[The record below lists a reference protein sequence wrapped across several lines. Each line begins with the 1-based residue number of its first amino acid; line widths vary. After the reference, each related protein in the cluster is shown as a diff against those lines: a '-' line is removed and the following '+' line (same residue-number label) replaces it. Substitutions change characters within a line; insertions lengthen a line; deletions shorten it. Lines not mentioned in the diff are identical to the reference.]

1 MGSTGH
7 MPLCLVQ
14 HDDRSDAELRDERY
28 LIELNQAICERDA
41 GCRFIF
47 TRQHFDADIEPHWQ
61 KLLAVR
67 AALDAGCEH
76 AVWLDSDVGL
86 HTSRPLKLLDSF
98 QGRPV
103 FANSDP
109 PPDLTPRFFQN
120 VRAPVPGTVPRTAAM
135 NAGIWGVANSVRGRA
150 LLDAW
155 IGLYPA
161 QLWTVQRKRVADTL
175 ADGSTGVGSDCIITR
190 PEPTATSRFAKLR
203 ALSALLGG
211 RREGGAPAAATAT
224 AATAAANLPEKPPE
238 QPPAI
243 DYGVATEVALK
254 SPAERALERT
264 EERMRASGRVQTA
277 SEKSSLARRALSLH
291 IGCQEGTATYV
302 RDPAAQLPTHHPP
315 PPPTS
320 LPEPTPSTLSP
331 TRALPPLSAAQ
342 SFHDKW
348 TCSGSIACDVW
359 ANSDAFEQ
367 GSFALHML
375 GSPTWRQYITMAD
388 ARVHNAPCADFTEAE
403 RRSALACHFLA
414 EYKDQIPAYINSRTA
429 AATVG
434 AKGVGHV
441 TLAASAQPS
450 ADLLSS
456 QIGPMLRIFSERVA
470 PYFSLAVHEA
480 ARPQI
485 TSTLCHVGAGDGSL
499 ASQIAGRLRLSRVHA
514 VDASAMPEAPEALV
528 QSFNGR
534 ELPMLNSSCDV
545 TVFAYTLHRPAAA
558 HLTSQL
564 LREARR
570 VTRGYLL
577 LAEDRAGRTV
587 DENERNAALEP
598 HGTFRS
604 EREWREVLAAAGFEV
619 HASGSMFAPSA
630 PQIYFI
636 ARPAESATSATA

>member
-1 MGSTGH
+1 MGGTGH
-7 MPLCLVQ
+7 VPLCLVQ
-14 HDDRSDAELRDERY
+14 HDDRSDAELRDEY
-28 LIELNQAICERDA
+28 HLIELNQAICERDA
-41 GCRFIF
+41 GCRFLF

-98 QGRPV
+98 AGRPV

-120 VRAPVPGTVPRTAAM
+120 VRSPLPGIAPRTAAM

-161 QLWTVQRKRVADTL
+161 HLWTVQRKSATDTD
-175 ADGSTGVGSDCIITR
+175 ASDCVITR
-190 PEPTATSRFAKLR
+190 PEPVATSRFAKLR
-203 ALSALLGG
+203 ALTALLRG
-211 RREGGAPAAATAT
+211 RNEGGAPAAATAP
-224 AATAAANLPEKPPE
+224 AAAAASLPEKPPE

-243 DYGVATEVALK
+243 DFGVASEVALK

-264 EERMRASGRVQTA
+264 EERMRAASGRVHAA
-277 SEKSSLARRALSLH
+277 SERPPSARRALSLQ
-291 IGCQEGTATYV
+291 IGCQSGTAIY
-302 RDPAAQLPTHHPP
+302 
-315 PPPTS
+315 
-320 LPEPTPSTLSP
+320 
-331 TRALPPLSAAQ
+331 
-342 SFHDKW
+342 SFHDTW
-348 TCSGSIACDVW
+348 TCSGSTACDIW

-367 GSFALHML
+367 GSFALHLL
-375 GSPTWRQYITMAD
+375 GSSTWRPYITMAD
-388 ARVHNAPCADFTEAE
+388 ARAHNAPCADFTEAE
-403 RRSALACHFLA
+403 SRSALACHFLA
-414 EYKDQIPAYINSRTA
+414 EYKDQIPVYISSRTA
-429 AATVG
+429 AATS
-434 AKGVGHV
+434 GVKSLGHV
-441 TLAASAQPS
+441 ALAASAEPTS
-450 ADLLSS
+450 DLLSS
-456 QIGPMLRIFSERVA
+456 QLGPMLRIFSERVA

-485 TSTLCHVGAGDGSL
+485 TSTLCHIGAGDGSL
-499 ASQIAGRLRLSRVHA
+499 ASQMASRLRLAKVHA
-514 VDASAMPEAPEALV
+514 VDASAMPDAPEALV
-528 QSFNGR
+528 QSFNGK
-534 ELPMLNSSCDV
+534 ELPMLDSSCDV

-570 VTRGYLL
+570 VTRGYLM

-587 DENERNAALEP
+587 DENARNSALEP

-604 EREWREVLAAAGFEV
+604 EREWRELLVAAGFEV

-636 ARPAESATSATA
+636 ARPAGSAASAIA